1 MINQN
6 IKHFRKAKGLSQ
18 EEMAVKLNVVRQTVS
33 KWENGLSVP
42 DAQMLIQM
50 AEILEVSVNQLL
62 GIKANTPDLSREFA
76 QLKQALEKKK
86 QDEKLLQ
93 QANQKRGLI
102 LTLSIAAILIAL
114 VIKNETMAIIG
125 IGACILAAAMVL
137 YRHLDLL
144 TRLTTDDVK
153 IGVLRLTTIFDILI
167 FAVVTIFA
175 LLSTLNSITF
185 SENDEKILA
194 MVIVFS
200 VIFFSGIIC
209 PRLPFSKHTGLRL
222 PWTVQDE
229 ETWNIAHRI
238 LGYIALPLALLYVAC
253 SLTIANFEAV
263 TLAAMI
269 AWIGI
274 PGVVSFVF
282 YAKKCSG
289 K

>member
-263 TLAAMI
+263 TLTAMI

>member
-1 MINQN
+1 MNSDIGIQ
-6 IKHFRKAKGLSQ
+6 
-18 EEMAVKLNVVRQTVS
+18 
-33 KWENGLSVP
+33 NGLSVP

-194 MVIVFS
+194 MVIVF
-200 VIFFSGIIC
+200 
-209 PRLPFSKHTGLRL
+209 
-222 PWTVQDE
+222 
-229 ETWNIAHRI
+229 
-238 LGYIALPLALLYVAC
+238 
-253 SLTIANFEAV
+253 
-263 TLAAMI
+263 
-269 AWIGI
+269 
-274 PGVVSFVF
+274 
-282 YAKKCSG
+282 
-289 K
+289 

>member
-1 MINQN
+1 MNSDIGIQ
-6 IKHFRKAKGLSQ
+6 
-18 EEMAVKLNVVRQTVS
+18 
-33 KWENGLSVP
+33 NGLSVP